1 MDIIISIVIGY
12 LLGCS
17 SMSYYIGKINGFNM
31 QDKGTGNLGASNTM
45 MLMGW
50 KAGILVALHDVL
62 KAIIAVLLVK
72 YLFPINELAPY
83 FAGTACILGHIF
95 PFYLHFKGGKGL
107 ASFIGVSIAL
117 DLKFAVL
124 LVLVSVILVLITD
137 YIVTATFT
145 VLIAVPLYFSVFT
158 SLLGGLILSVPSFVM
173 IFKHIENIKR
183 IFNGT
188 EVGLRSANRGE
199 QRLNKEK

>member
-1 MDIIISIVIGY
+1 MDTIISILIGY
-12 LLGCS
+12 FLGCS
-17 SMSYYIGKINGFNM
+17 SMSYYIGKLNGFNM

-62 KAIIAVLLVK
+62 KAVIAILIIKNLYPSSMIL
-72 YLFPINELAPY
+72 PY
-83 FAGTACILGHIF
+83 ITGTSCILGHIF

-107 ASFIGVSIAL
+107 ASFIGVAIAL
-117 DLKFAVL
+117 DWKFAA
-124 LVLVSVILVLITD
+124 ILVIFAAILVIITD
-137 YIVTATFT
+137 YIVSATFT
-145 VLIAVPLYFSVFT
+145 VLFVVPLYFALFDSVI
-158 SLLGGLILSVPSFVM
+158 GGIILSIPSFVM
-173 IFKHIENIKR
+173 VIKHIDNIKR

-199 QRLNKEK
+199 QRLKKER